1 MSDSLKD
8 HTKSLQPYAAILV
21 SHEERYHQLSG
32 HKRDAA
38 VAQIGE
44 EITEEAAGNAAAV
57 TSGAALHK
65 VSLQLL
71 LGPAI
76 PSDTLLVN
84 SKSSTG
90 TPTTRLS
97 PRRMKPLP

>member
-1 MSDSLKD
+1 MNRLLSLLPLLLFPSPLCLAMSDTLKD

-21 SHEERYHQLSG
+21 SHEEKYRQLSG
-32 HKRDAA
+32 RKRDAV

-65 VSLQLL
+65 VCLQL
-71 LGPAI
+71 
-76 PSDTLLVN
+76 
-84 SKSSTG
+84 
-90 TPTTRLS
+90 
-97 PRRMKPLP
+97 